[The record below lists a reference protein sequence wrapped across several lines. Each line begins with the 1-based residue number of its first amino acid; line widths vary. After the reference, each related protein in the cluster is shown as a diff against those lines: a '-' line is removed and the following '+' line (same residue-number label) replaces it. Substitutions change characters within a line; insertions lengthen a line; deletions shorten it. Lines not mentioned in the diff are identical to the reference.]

1 MAHVT
6 LGEAARQTGRSKSQI
21 SRAIRAGQ
29 LSAERSAETAS
40 FRIEQSELQRWLDAT
55 NIIRATVLAGVEE
68 NPATG
73 AQHAALEA
81 QVERFKEAAD
91 LLRSQLADALSERN
105 EWREAF
111 KQQRALPPPQP
122 AGEPPQGWW
131 RWLALTTLLAIVVT
145 AAIVAATALAISFAL
160 AERPAS
166 FSDEPAVD
174 RPIGFRE
181 AGAPDRSA
189 AFRAHGRRGVATSNS
204 GVLRRP
210 FESAQYVSIKYTERL
225 AEAGVEPSVGS
236 VGDSYDNALAE
247 TINGLYKAEVIHRR
261 GPWRNFE
268 AVEFATLEWVDW
280 FNNRRLLEPIGNIP
294 PAEAEQRYYAMLEQA
309 AMAA

>member
-55 NIIRATVLAGVEE
+55 NVIRATVLAGVEE

-81 QVERFKEAAD
+81 EVERFKEAAD
-91 LLRSQLADALSERN
+91 LLRAQLADKCSQLADALAQRD

-122 AGEPPQGWW
+122 APQGW
-131 RWLALTTLLAIVVT
+131 RRLLALTTLLAMVVT
-145 AAIVAATALAISFAL
+145 AAIVAAATFAIWWFAL
-160 AERPAS
+160 VV
-166 FSDEPAVD
+166 EPVNTVD
-174 RPIGFRE
+174 RLAPTGFPE
-181 AGAPDRSA
+181 AGAPARSA
-189 AFRAHGRRGVATSNS
+189 GFARTDGGAVR
-204 GVLRRP
+204 
-210 FESAQYVSIKYTERL
+210 ESR
-225 AEAGVEPSVGS
+225 
-236 VGDSYDNALAE
+236 
-247 TINGLYKAEVIHRR
+247 
-261 GPWRNFE
+261 
-268 AVEFATLEWVDW
+268 
-280 FNNRRLLEPIGNIP
+280 
-294 PAEAEQRYYAMLEQA
+294 M
-309 AMAA
+309 

>member
-91 LLRSQLADALSERN
+91 LLRSQLADALSERD

-122 AGEPPQGWW
+122 ARDPPSWW

-160 AERPAS
+160 AERPA
-166 FSDEPAVD
+166 DTVDRLAEPALT
-174 RPIGFRE
+174 GFYE
-181 AGAPDRSA
+181 AGAPGRSA
-189 AFRAHGRRGVATSNS
+189 HLARTGGGAVREIRMARTSASLGPRHADGQEKRPRRTGA
-204 GVLRRP
+204 
-210 FESAQYVSIKYTERL
+210 
-225 AEAGVEPSVGS
+225 
-236 VGDSYDNALAE
+236 
-247 TINGLYKAEVIHRR
+247 
-261 GPWRNFE
+261 
-268 AVEFATLEWVDW
+268 
-280 FNNRRLLEPIGNIP
+280 
-294 PAEAEQRYYAMLEQA
+294 
-309 AMAA
+309 

>member
-55 NIIRATVLAGVEE
+55 DVIRATVLAGVVE

-91 LLRSQLADALSERN
+91 LLRSQLADALSERD

-122 AGEPPQGWW
+122 ARDPPSWW

-189 AFRAHGRRGVATSNS
+189 AFRAHGRS
-204 GVLRRP
+204 GGEGNPHGPQSLSPLR
-210 FESAQYVSIKYTERL
+210 II
-225 AEAGVEPSVGS
+225 
-236 VGDSYDNALAE
+236 AL
-247 TINGLYKAEVIHRR
+247 
-261 GPWRNFE
+261 
-268 AVEFATLEWVDW
+268 
-280 FNNRRLLEPIGNIP
+280 
-294 PAEAEQRYYAMLEQA
+294 
-309 AMAA
+309 

>member
-55 NIIRATVLAGVEE
+55 DVIRATVLAGVEE
-68 NPATG
+68 NPAMG
-73 AQHAALEA
+73 QHAALEA

-91 LLRSQLADALSERN
+91 LLRSQLADALSERD

-111 KQQRALPPPQP
+111 KQQRALPPPHP
-122 AGEPPQGWW
+122 ARDPPSWW

-166 FSDEPAVD
+166 FGEALVDTVDRLAEPA
-174 RPIGFRE
+174 PTGFRE
-181 AGAPDRSA
+181 AGAPSRSA
-189 AFRAHGRRGVATSNS
+189 H
-204 GVLRRP
+204 
-210 FESAQYVSIKYTERL
+210 L
-225 AEAGVEPSVGS
+225 ARTGGGAAREIRMAPQPSS
-236 VGDSYDNALAE
+236 SRMFIAS
-247 TINGLYKAEVIHRR
+247 
-261 GPWRNFE
+261 
-268 AVEFATLEWVDW
+268 
-280 FNNRRLLEPIGNIP
+280 
-294 PAEAEQRYYAMLEQA
+294 
-309 AMAA
+309 

>member
-21 SRAIRAGQ
+21 SRAIRAAQ

-55 NIIRATVLAGVEE
+55 NVIRATVLAGVEE

-81 QVERFKEAAD
+81 QIERFKEAAD
-91 LLRSQLADALSERN
+91 LLRSQLVDALSERD

-122 AGEPPQGWW
+122 AGETPQRWW

-145 AAIVAATALAISFAL
+145 AAIVAATVLAISFAL
-160 AERPAS
+160 AERPA
-166 FSDEPAVD
+166 DTVDLRAEPAPQD
-174 RPIGFRE
+174 FTKPARQDE
-181 AGAPDRSA
+181 ARTS
-189 AFRAHGRRGVATSNS
+189 AHGRRGGEGNPHGRTSASLGSSTRGRPRKKAPEDRGLNS
-204 GVLRRP
+204 CKR
-210 FESAQYVSIKYTERL
+210 T
-225 AEAGVEPSVGS
+225 
-236 VGDSYDNALAE
+236 
-247 TINGLYKAEVIHRR
+247 
-261 GPWRNFE
+261 
-268 AVEFATLEWVDW
+268 
-280 FNNRRLLEPIGNIP
+280 
-294 PAEAEQRYYAMLEQA
+294 
-309 AMAA
+309 

>member
-1 MAHVT
+1 MEKRSRRRTRDLVT
-6 LGEAARQTGRSKSQI
+6 Q
-21 SRAIRAGQ
+21 AGP
-29 LSAERSAETAS
+29 
-40 FRIEQSELQRWLDAT
+40 FRECIEQSELQRWLDAT

-91 LLRSQLADALSERN
+91 LLRSQLADALSERD

-122 AGEPPQGWW
+122 AGETPQGWW

-166 FSDEPAVD
+166 FSDEPAVFAKLARRAEA
-174 RPIGFRE
+174 RPSARTDGGARE
-181 AGAPDRSA
+181 IRLSRHPEYSSPGRPPPAGSGAVL
-189 AFRAHGRRGVATSNS
+189 AFRAS
-204 GVLRRP
+204 RP
-210 FESAQYVSIKYTERL
+210 
-225 AEAGVEPSVGS
+225 P
-236 VGDSYDNALAE
+236 
-247 TINGLYKAEVIHRR
+247 
-261 GPWRNFE
+261 
-268 AVEFATLEWVDW
+268 
-280 FNNRRLLEPIGNIP
+280 
-294 PAEAEQRYYAMLEQA
+294 
-309 AMAA
+309 

>member
-55 NIIRATVLAGVEE
+55 NVIRATVLAGVEE

-122 AGEPPQGWW
+122 AGETPQRWW

-145 AAIVAATALAISFAL
+145 AAIVAATVLAISFAL
-160 AERPAS
+160 AERPA
-166 FSDEPAVD
+166 DTVD
-174 RPIGFRE
+174 
-181 AGAPDRSA
+181 
-189 AFRAHGRRGVATSNS
+189 
-204 GVLRRP
+204 
-210 FESAQYVSIKYTERL
+210 RL
-225 AEAGVEPSVGS
+225 AEPALTGAPRPRRAIGLIDADGCCVARIQDHGQARPTSCAPVPTPPS
-236 VGDSYDNALAE
+236 
-247 TINGLYKAEVIHRR
+247 RR
-261 GPWRNFE
+261 SPS
-268 AVEFATLEWVDW
+268 A
-280 FNNRRLLEPIGNIP
+280 
-294 PAEAEQRYYAMLEQA
+294 
-309 AMAA
+309 

>member
-55 NIIRATVLAGVEE
+55 DVIRATVLAGVVE

-91 LLRSQLADALSERN
+91 LLRSQLADALSERD

-122 AGEPPQGWW
+122 ARDPPSWW
-131 RWLALTTLLAIVVT
+131 RWLALTTLLLAIM
-145 AAIVAATALAISFAL
+145 ITALAISFAL

-166 FSDEPAVD
+166 FGEALVDTVDRLAEPAPRYFAASALSSHATAARSVVVAVARVLEHAPAALGQAQDVD
-174 RPIGFRE
+174 QHAPADRLSFNRLVRAPVLVLSLQKPSSKPIRRL
-181 AGAPDRSA
+181 RSA
-189 AFRAHGRRGVATSNS
+189 AFARTKRRNGERRAMAQGAAACGRRPQTYLKLG
-204 GVLRRP
+204 
-210 FESAQYVSIKYTERL
+210 
-225 AEAGVEPSVGS
+225 
-236 VGDSYDNALAE
+236 
-247 TINGLYKAEVIHRR
+247 
-261 GPWRNFE
+261 
-268 AVEFATLEWVDW
+268 
-280 FNNRRLLEPIGNIP
+280 
-294 PAEAEQRYYAMLEQA
+294 
-309 AMAA
+309 

>member
-55 NIIRATVLAGVEE
+55 NVIRATVLAGVEE

-91 LLRSQLADALSERN
+91 LLRSQLVDALSERD

-122 AGEPPQGWW
+122 AGETPQRWW

-145 AAIVAATALAISFAL
+145 AAIVAATVLAISFAL
-160 AERPAS
+160 AERPA
-166 FSDEPAVD
+166 DTVDRLAEPALT
-174 RPIGFRE
+174 GFYE
-181 AGAPDRSA
+181 AGAPGRG
-189 AFRAHGRRGVATSNS
+189 AHLARTERRGGARNPHGPKRTTPRWPNILAGRRWVRHWALIFSWQGIDRFGDIGVTAERHAKSPREARAVKL
-204 GVLRRP
+204 GV
-210 FESAQYVSIKYTERL
+210 
-225 AEAGVEPSVGS
+225 
-236 VGDSYDNALAE
+236 
-247 TINGLYKAEVIHRR
+247 
-261 GPWRNFE
+261 
-268 AVEFATLEWVDW
+268 
-280 FNNRRLLEPIGNIP
+280 
-294 PAEAEQRYYAMLEQA
+294 
-309 AMAA
+309 

>member
-55 NIIRATVLAGVEE
+55 DVIRATVLAGVVE

-91 LLRSQLADALSERN
+91 LLRSQLADALSERD

-122 AGEPPQGWW
+122 APQGWG
-131 RWLALTTLLAIVVT
+131 RWLALTTLLAMVVT
-145 AAIVAATALAISFAL
+145 AAIVAAATFAIWWFAL
-160 AERPAS
+160 VVERPV
-166 FSDEPAVD
+166 DTVD
-174 RPIGFRE
+174 RLALTEFRE
-181 AGAPDRSA
+181 AGAPARSA
-189 AFRAHGRRGVATSNS
+189 ALRAR
-204 GVLRRP
+204 
-210 FESAQYVSIKYTERL
+210 
-225 AEAGVEPSVGS
+225 
-236 VGDSYDNALAE
+236 
-247 TINGLYKAEVIHRR
+247 
-261 GPWRNFE
+261 
-268 AVEFATLEWVDW
+268 
-280 FNNRRLLEPIGNIP
+280 
-294 PAEAEQRYYAMLEQA
+294 
-309 AMAA
+309 